1 MNKPPKERGGDSYS
15 FPCAWHLRRSSHV
28 TAVFLDANRTREQF
42 FHVFLPVTLTIMTII
57 NTIFFVFLIFLFKEM
72 G

>member
-15 FPCAWHLRRSSHV
+15 FPCAWHLRRSGHV
-28 TAVFLDANRTREQF
+28 TAKFFDANRTRELF

-57 NTIFFVFLIFLFKEM
+57 NTIFLLS
-72 G
+72 

>member
-28 TAVFLDANRTREQF
+28 TAVFLDANRTRELF

-57 NTIFFVFLIFLFKEM
+57 NTIFLFY
-72 G
+72 

>member
-28 TAVFLDANRTREQF
+28 TAVILDANCTSEQF

-57 NTIFFVFLIFLFKEM
+57 NTIFLLS
-72 G
+72 